1 MAVKRQV
8 VDGASNLKG
17 EKDHGRKL
25 DRVRKGYSID
35 NDFSVLYCFHL
46 VRIVAAVCLV
56 TRRDNCLELADRS
69 APSHVTRHVSRD
81 TPLCHTVPR
90 PAGCLQ
96 NYELFMYTLNV

>member
-8 VDGASNLKG
+8 VGGASNLKG

-25 DRVRKGYSID
+25 DRVR
-35 NDFSVLYCFHL
+35 NDFSVLYCFY
-46 VRIVAAVCLV
+46 RICLV

-81 TPLCHTVPR
+81 TAALSHR
-90 PAGCLQ
+90 SQAAGCLQ
-96 NYELFMYTLNV
+96 NYELFMYTLDV